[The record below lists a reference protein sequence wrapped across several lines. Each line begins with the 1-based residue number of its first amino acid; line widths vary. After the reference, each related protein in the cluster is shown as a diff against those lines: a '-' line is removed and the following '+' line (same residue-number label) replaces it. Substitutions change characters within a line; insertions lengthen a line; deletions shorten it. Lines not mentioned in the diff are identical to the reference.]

1 MKSNI
6 VKTKLWR
13 TKHLGDVCDVE
24 YGYTDKA
31 ISRGEYRF
39 VRITDT
45 DENGLLTVENRMYVN
60 SFDEADKYILT
71 DGDLLMARVGA
82 SAGNVLL
89 FKGDEKSVFASY
101 LIRLRFKKE
110 IISKLYWYFA
120 KSNLYWEQVKRLSAG
135 AAQPQ
140 FNGGSLKKICIT
152 YPEDLSE
159 QKRIVKI
166 LDEVFGEVAKAK
178 ENAEKNLKNSKELF
192 ESYLQSVFE
201 KPSEDWSVCELNDHV
216 KFIDYRGR
224 TPKKT
229 SSGIRLITAKNIKMG
244 YLQKEPEEF
253 IHINDYYSWMTRGIP
268 KKGDVLFTTEAPLA
282 NVAQLDTK
290 DKVAFA
296 QRTII
301 FQADKKY
308 FDSTFLK
315 YLLLSRPM
323 QERILSK
330 ATGATVQGIKASLLK
345 KIEIAFPKSLAEQKA
360 IVKKLDALSAET
372 KKLEGI
378 YAKKLADLEELKK
391 EVLRSAFAGEF

>member
-60 SFDEADKYILT
+60 SFDEADKYILA

-110 IISKLYWYFA
+110 IISELYWYFA

-159 QKRIVKI
+159 QRRIVKI
-166 LDEVFGEVAKAK
+166 LDEVFGKVAKAK

-192 ESYLQSVFE
+192 ESYLQSVFISQKYE
-201 KPSEDWSVCELNDHV
+201 KKMLGEICDTGAGGTPLKSRGDYYEDGNIPWLRSGEVC
-216 KFIDYRGR
+216 
-224 TPKKT
+224 
-229 SSGIRLITAKNIKMG
+229 
-244 YLQKEPEEF
+244 QKEIIEHELFITEKGLKDSSAKLFPE
-253 IHINDYYSWMTRGIP
+253 NT
-268 KKGDVLFTTEAPLA
+268 VLIAM
-282 NVAQLDTK
+282 
-290 DKVAFA
+290 
-296 QRTII
+296 
-301 FQADKKY
+301 Y
-308 FDSTFLK
+308 
-315 YLLLSRPM
+315 
-323 QERILSK
+323 
-330 ATGATVQGIKASLLK
+330 GATAGQTGILRFPSTTNQAVCGILPSKDFVPEYLYYYFSAK
-345 KIEIAFPKSLAEQKA
+345 KNDLVKQAVGGAQPNISQMKIRNTFVPVVALHEQKA
-360 IVKKLDALSAET
+360 IVRKLDALSAET
-372 KKLEGI
+372 KKLEGV
-378 YAKKLADLEELKK
+378 YAMKLADLEELKK
-391 EVLRSAFAGEF
+391 TVLRSAFAGKL